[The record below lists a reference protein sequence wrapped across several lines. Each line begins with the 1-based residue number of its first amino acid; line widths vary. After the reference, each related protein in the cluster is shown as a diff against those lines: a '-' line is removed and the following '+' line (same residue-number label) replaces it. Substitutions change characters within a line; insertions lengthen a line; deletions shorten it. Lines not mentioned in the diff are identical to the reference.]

1 MHIVGF
7 NHVPP
12 PCGYDQQKADVIAH
26 QRTASIAFRLGSN
39 MMNFGGNCR
48 AIAANCG
55 DNPDKLR
62 FWVGVV
68 ASMWQP
74 P

>member
-1 MHIVGF
+1 MCHL
-7 NHVPP
+7 HA
-12 PCGYDQQKADVIAH
+12 DTTSKKADVIAH

-39 MMNFGGNCR
+39 MMNFGGNYR

-62 FWVGVV
+62 FLGRGSSQHV
-68 ASMWQP
+68 AASLIDGL
-74 P
+74 